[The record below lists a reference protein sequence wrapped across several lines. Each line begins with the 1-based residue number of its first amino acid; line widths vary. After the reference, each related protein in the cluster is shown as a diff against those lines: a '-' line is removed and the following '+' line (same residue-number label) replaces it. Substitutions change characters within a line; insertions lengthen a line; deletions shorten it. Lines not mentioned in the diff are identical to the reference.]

1 MKEDSPTVMFGK
13 KTSETKMTLWNMKEG
28 SNGNCGNDWSDAL
41 QQIRTFNADLDS
53 GFNVDSDS
61 DSDFNVD
68 SYLGFNV
75 DSNLGFNV
83 RRFAHCDVC
92 NKYSRNKDDLVEHMR
107 TVHEG
112 RFAHCDVWKED
123 F

>member
-1 MKEDSPTVMFGK
+1 MMVGCSAADS
-13 KTSETKMTLWNMKEG
+13 
-28 SNGNCGNDWSDAL
+28 D
-41 QQIRTFNADLDS
+41 FNADSDS

-61 DSDFNVD
+61 DFNVD
-68 SYLGFNV
+68 SDLGFNV
-75 DSNLGFNV
+75 DASNV